1 MRLRAVLPDLHH
13 SPHTTSMA
21 RSTPPFPTSLLGCTA
36 SWACG
41 ILVAGVLLTAAA
53 CEQETLPSGP
63 TEADRARCAHVED
76 PFLNMVCLDNP
87 WPTEL
92 PPATQEG
99 LSTFG
104 CWINDTLAFVASDP
118 REPARKEAYG
128 IMYADVQEF
137 QISANWNTYNS
148 IDDRSIYLSVYLK
161 NKGDHWSLLNRSDLR
176 ISRIYPFS
184 GFWELDTL
192 KSNLSLSNLSALAAS
207 GTFSLVFYLPN
218 TTDTL
223 RLTDGRFDVKVTT
236 F

>member
-41 ILVAGVLLTAAA
+41 ILLAGVLLTAAA
-53 CEQETLPSGP
+53 CEKETLPSGP
-63 TEADRARCAHVED
+63 TEADIARCAHVED
-76 PFLNMVCLDNP
+76 PFLNMICLDNP

-104 CWINDTLAFVASDP
+104 CWINDTLAFVAGDP
-118 REPARKEAYG
+118 REPARKEAYANRY
-128 IMYADVQEF
+128 IR
-137 QISANWNTYNS
+137 SAVGLHLIGYRRTWGE
-148 IDDRSIYLSVYLK
+148 IDSRSLFFLIRINEATTAIDTTSM
-161 NKGDHWSLLNRSDLR
+161 LR
-176 ISRIYPFS
+176 IRGIPGLNGTYGIINNNSTVSFTRNDAQVVS
-184 GFWELDTL
+184 GIF
-192 KSNLSLSNLSALAAS
+192 NLV
-207 GTFSLVFYLPN
+207 LVSTS

-223 RLTDGRFDVKVTT
+223 RLTDGRFDVRVAT